1 MVFIWKQASSAILT
15 DFLQAR
21 EANIC
26 LTLEGLH
33 MTPGQSLNMKISS
46 SMSCGPK
53 VQFLLV
59 GNDINLTLW
68 VTGAE
73 TFAIINKKNRALH
86 KITSLREKL
95 RNYFDILLWCG
106 LHIYKCL
113 NLVFWWMLL
122 TNHGGNYGRYP
133 FNFNKKKLLVNS
145 DLISDEPF
153 NFKEQMVY
161 EAILQLCDYKI
172 IEDFCW

>member
-1 MVFIWKQASSAILT
+1 MVFVWNQALNAVLT

-73 TFAIINKKNRALH
+73 RFARNNEKKTCALQE
-86 KITSLREKL
+86 ITSSRGKL
-95 RNYFDILLWCG
+95 MLWYINIMG
-106 LHIYKCL
+106 LAYMQRFISSSSGL
-113 NLVFWWMLL
+113 NLPLSFM
-122 TNHGGNYGRYP
+122 TKSKP
-133 FNFNKKKLLVNS
+133 FFLN
-145 DLISDEPF
+145 ISRF
-153 NFKEQMVY
+153 SISTVSFTAVRLRSWGLKETEKDGITY
-161 EAILQLCDYKI
+161 
-172 IEDFCW
+172 FCSADHLR

>member
-1 MVFIWKQASSAILT
+1 MKDVGCWHLVVNKLLLQDICRYSHIWYDRKYCIYLKINIKCCILT

-59 GNDINLTLW
+59 GKDINFTLW

-73 TFAIINKKNRALH
+73 RFAVINKETAIILDLTLKKQTFFLE
-86 KITSLREKL
+86 KKL
-95 RNYFDILLWCG
+95 RTYFD
-106 LHIYKCL
+106 
-113 NLVFWWMLL
+113 MLL
-122 TNHGGNYGRYP
+122 CSAYMTK
-133 FNFNKKKLLVNS
+133 FKCSLLM
-145 DLISDEPF
+145 EC
-153 NFKEQMVY
+153 Y
-161 EAILQLCDYKI
+161 
-172 IEDFCW
+172 